1 MHFILSAK
9 NLMRIVYK
17 SLEISCVTFVGNE
30 VNEVAFLGNEVTSD
44 EIKVSFE
51 EIVVSVSLKTGR
63 SIEMSDQSSV
73 VVLVDFVPDDLPSG
87 VT

>member
-1 MHFILSAK
+1 
-9 NLMRIVYK
+9 MRIIYK
-17 SLEISCVTFVGNE
+17 SLEISCVAFPSFVGIE
-30 VNEVAFLGNEVTSD
+30 FNEVAFLGNVGMSFE

-51 EIVVSVSLKTGR
+51 EEIVSVSLKTGR

-87 VT
+87 VTLKKY